1 MTSPTIA
8 RTPTGA
14 DQELRTVLTRV
25 GRDLATR
32 SRREQSLPP
41 QVEDPAAIAGFV
53 DLWQRPRPHRSR
65 TGV

>member
-1 MTSPTIA
+1 MTSPKMTTTTNA
-8 RTPTGA
+8 P
-14 DQELRTVLTRV
+14 DQVLRTVLSRV

-41 QVEDPAAIAGFV
+41 QVEDPVAIAGFV

-65 TGV
+65 ASV